1 MVFGRVNAFSHMP
14 RNSARKL
21 FFSGFVG
28 SLNEGV
34 NAVPWAGERERLRVG
49 EHLFFYTPSGY
60 GMCREKEEAG
70 KNNQDFEL
78 RSS

>member
-1 MVFGRVNAFSHMP
+1 MVLGRVNAFSHML

-28 SLNEGV
+28 SLGGV
-34 NAVPWAGERERLRVG
+34 NVVPWVGERERLRVG
-49 EHLFFYTPSGY
+49 ENLFFYTPSGH

-78 RSS
+78 RSP